1 MAAKNPPPP
10 PDQAPPAEL
19 TVSDDMPTHAL
30 ADFVQSHLLA
40 ALQGLH
46 ALATRQDAGAPKT
59 LAKHRTAVQA
69 ALRYV
74 RQQHPSE
81 MYAADVSVDSEK
93 AQDFASTIRRCRAA
107 AGWTQAELAEVAG
120 LSLNTIKHL
129 EAAAHTPTQS
139 TLHQLLAVKEL
150 GLEPSMLPWQHLP
163 HTDFGTAP
171 NCWIAPGYDPI
182 GMFTDLLEVLS
193 GRGGSLEQ
201 TYSYLDHKSALNWYG
216 LSNQSRYAAAFRANM
231 PLDAMARR
239 ILETTGSAGLDVI
252 ALGAGDGKQ
261 EVRLTQ
267 HLLDRLEQA
276 KRMRRPDVK
285 LYLLDISQPL
295 LSVAY
300 KYAADTIGHRPGV
313 FVCAI
318 QGNFHHLPQYTQL
331 HYTPERAHRRRIIC
345 MVGNTI
351 GNLDNEHRFF
361 THSLLG
367 FAAGDLLL
375 VHIQMVHA
383 PADRPDEVKRHEP
396 ALTGGLPAAHAEW
409 LGGPLWRYC
418 QDVAD
423 VQFNLVLDTHCLVPG
438 SYGIDAVA
446 TVKTHSN
453 REKRFSVFRFKRYDS
468 RRFAEFLHALGW
480 ELLDEAPFGAEAT
493 APVDTL
499 LLFRKVAEKN

>member
-1 MAAKNPPPP
+1 MRHSF
-10 PDQAPPAEL
+10 AE
-19 TVSDDMPTHAL
+19 HEGAL
-30 ADFVQSHLLA
+30 
-40 ALQGLH
+40 
-46 ALATRQDAGAPKT
+46 
-59 LAKHRTAVQA
+59 QA
-69 ALRYV
+69 ALRFV
-74 RQQHPSE
+74 HQQHPT
-81 MYAADVSVDSEK
+81 EK
-93 AQDFASTIRRCRAA
+93 FPAETTIDPKKAEEFAQTVRRCRKA
-107 AGWTQAELAEVAG
+107 AGLTQAQLAERSG

-129 EAAAHTPTQS
+129 ESAAHAPTQS
-139 TLHQLLAVKEL
+139 TLLRLLAVKEL
-150 GLEPSMLPWQHLP
+150 GIDSRSLPWQHSAP
-163 HTDFGTAP
+163 TDFGMAP

-182 GMFTDLLEVLS
+182 GMFTDLLELLS

-216 LSNQSRYAAAFRANM
+216 LSNQSQYAAVFRANM
-231 PLDAMARR
+231 PLDVMAKH
-239 ILETTGSAGLDVI
+239 ILESAGSAGLDVV

-267 HLLDRLEQA
+267 HLLDRMDQS
-276 KRMRRPDVK
+276 RRTRQQDVR

-295 LSVAY
+295 LSLAY
-300 KYAADTIGHRPGV
+300 KHAADTIGHRPGV

-331 HYTPERAHRRRIIC
+331 HYTPERAQRRRIIC

-367 FAAGDLLL
+367 FAAGDLFLI
-375 VHIQMVHA
+375 HIQMVHA
-383 PADRPDEVKRHEP
+383 PVERPDEIRKREP
-396 ALTGGLPAAHAEW
+396 VLSQGLPAPHAEW

-418 QDVAD
+418 PDVAD
-423 VQFNLVLDTHCLVPG
+423 VQFTLTLDVHCLVPG

-446 TVKTHSN
+446 TVKTHNN

-468 RRFAEFLHALGW
+468 KQFAEFLSALGW
-480 ELLDEAPFGAEAT
+480 ELLAESPFGAASS

-499 LLFRKVAEKN
+499 LLFRKRTDAP